1 MLQYVI
7 RRVISIIPVMLV
19 VATFAFL
26 LIHLAPGDPAA
37 MMLGD
42 MASVDDVERLREE
55 MNLNEPIL
63 VQFVTWLGK
72 VVRGNLGTSI
82 YSQKPVLSELAS
94 RAQPTAILSI
104 ASVLV
109 AVIIGVPT
117 GIIAA
122 IKRGTRVDAVILSI
136 AIFGAAIPGFWLGL
150 VMIMYLG
157 VNISWLPT
165 SGFQP
170 LSTGVWNCLKGLIM
184 PAIALGFPHS
194 ALIIRVTRSAML
206 DVLNSDYVRTA
217 KAKGLAGFIV
227 ITKHALRNSLIPVLT
242 VIGMS
247 FATMVA
253 GTAVTESVFSIPG
266 MGRLVITSVLRRDYP
281 LLQGAILVIAAI
293 YVVANLL
300 VDLAYVLIDPRVKY

>member
-1 MLQYVI
+1 
-7 RRVISIIPVMLV
+7 MLV

-170 LSTGVWNCLKGLIM
+170 LSTGVWNCLKGFIM